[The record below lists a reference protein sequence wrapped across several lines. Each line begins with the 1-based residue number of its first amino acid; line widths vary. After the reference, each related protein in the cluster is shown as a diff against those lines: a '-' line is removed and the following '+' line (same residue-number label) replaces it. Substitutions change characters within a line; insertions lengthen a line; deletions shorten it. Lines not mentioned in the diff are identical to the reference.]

1 LIVDYLFG
9 TKTKTMLKRLSNL
22 LLLCLLTQVSH
33 HLRAQESAVDILV
46 KWNSYHNNKASSGF
60 QNLYHDSVFYYGK
73 SVSNDYCSNSKSKA
87 LLGKSY
93 SQYLQNVQERSMG
106 KYFVKLDFEKVVTYN
121 GKTTSYPGYLVLR
134 RGEEGLKICVEGDK
148 LTDGTLTKKYRSNI
162 PKDYITG
169 DFDGDGQLEK
179 AWVVQPSFKSYDEC
193 EGRCTSK
200 IYFSDYSIPIITY
213 DGSIDLNINNLG
225 DLNNDGIDEI
235 GAERVWFQSTR
246 QFYSVYVMCH
256 SNWKEAIVVD
266 IHTMESTWPI
276 VRAVGEKIKINEI
289 VDSAEEGYFER
300 THLIDFPDVY

>member
-1 LIVDYLFG
+1 MIVDYLFG
-9 TKTKTMLKRLSNL
+9 TKTKTMLKRLSHL
-22 LLLCLLTQVSH
+22 LLLCLLTQASH
-33 HLRAQESAVDILV
+33 QLRAQESAVDILV
-46 KWNSYHNNKASSGF
+46 KWNSYHNNQELSSF
-60 QNLYHDSVFYYGK
+60 RRLYHDSVFYYGK
-73 SVSNDYCSNSKSKA
+73 NVSNDYCSNSKSRA
-87 LLGKSY
+87 LSVKSY
-93 SQYLQNVQERSMG
+93 SQYLQNVHERAIG

-121 GKTTSYPGYLVLR
+121 GKTTSYPSYIVLR
-134 RGEEGLKICVEGDK
+134 RGEEELKICVEGDK
-148 LTDGTLTKKYRSNI
+148 LTDRTLTKKYRSNI

-179 AWVVQPSFKSYDEC
+179 AWVVQPSFKGYDEC
-193 EGRCTSK
+193 EGKCTSK

-213 DGSIDLNINNLG
+213 DGSIDLIINNLG

-235 GAERVWFQSTR
+235 GAERVWFQSTK

-256 SNWKEAIVVD
+256 YNWKEAIVVD

-300 THLIDFPDVY
+300 TRLIDFPEVY